1 MERLD
6 AARCLL
12 ISVGLVIAGS
22 AAAQSSGKAPA
33 ATSAQG
39 STKSAPA
46 KATAAPK
53 SLDFVPST
61 STKDTAATRTAA
73 PVAAQ
78 PAQSPVKD
86 RSNCHSSASDA

>member
-12 ISVGLVIAGS
+12 VSVGLVIAGS
-22 AAAQSSGKAPA
+22 AAAQSSGKAPS
-33 ATSAQG
+33 ATSTQG

-46 KATAAPK
+46 KAPAPK
-53 SLDFVPST
+53 SLDFAPST
-61 STKDTAATRTAA
+61 SAKDAPATRTAT
-73 PVAAQ
+73 PVATQ